1 MSIMKYR
8 AFVQAVECGCLT
20 STANHLN
27 YTQPGISHMIS
38 ALERELGVTLLFR
51 SKSGVTPTE
60 DGKRVYEAALR
71 MVQAEDHL
79 RNTIDQINGLVTGT
93 IRLSGYFSVM
103 TKWIPNFVT
112 VFSSKY
118 PQIEL
123 QLFEGEYDEQV
134 TMLKNQQ
141 VDVSILSSQAPRG
154 YTFIPLH
161 LDPAVVLVPPDHELA
176 LRETIRSTDLLSYPM
191 IVQHHSSAEELFNV
205 FNSREWDINRKCV
218 VKSDTTIIALVQR
231 GLGIGLTSS
240 LLVTPPPPGVKIFPL
255 EKPYARTLG
264 IALSPKNQDI
274 PAIKCLLDEFCA
286 LFQDEQFSHIV

>member
-8 AFVQAVECGCLT
+8 AFVRAVECGCLT
-20 STANHLN
+20 STANQLN

-71 MVQAEDHL
+71 LVQAEDHL

-161 LDPAVVLVPPDHELA
+161 LDPAVVLVPLNHELA
-176 LRETIRSTDLLSYPM
+176 HRETIRSTDLLSYPM
-191 IVQHHSSAEELFNV
+191 IVQHHSSAEELFHV

-240 LLVTPPPPGVKIFPL
+240 LLVTPPPPDVKIFSL